1 MTRHFVT
8 LLVAGFAGLLC
19 GAAGAFADGGEAGL
33 VIQNGD
39 GTVDT
44 FCIAFTGDG
53 ITGDRLLESAGV
65 TVVNWGG
72 LVCAIGADEGC
83 FEPRSVSSCTC
94 QCKGG
99 ADCTYWAFF
108 TQKYG
113 QGWVYASIGYQGQKA
128 KDGDLQGWKWGKG
141 GPQSAPAPKA
151 ITFEQVCGHAPSGAT
166 GGSTATA
173 LPAASFT
180 AVGASS
186 AVATQGGTVT
196 AVAPGQSATSASGSA
211 SVPAASP
218 TPSAEIQRITM
229 VPGGATLPAFHV
241 ALLDDAEETGP
252 GFRLYAFGLVVLL
265 LIAGVAAAS
274 AWRYRRDRQ
283 G

>member
-1 MTRHFVT
+1 MTRQLAT
-8 LLVAGFAGLLC
+8 LLLSAFAGLLF
-19 GAAGAFADGGEAGL
+19 GATGAFADGGEAGL

-44 FCIAFTGDG
+44 YCVAFTGDG
-53 ITGDRLLESAGV
+53 ITGDRLLERAGV

-83 FEPRSVSSCTC
+83 FEPKSATSCTC
-94 QCKGG
+94 QCTGG
-99 ADCTYWAFF
+99 ADCIYWAFF

-141 GPQSAPAPKA
+141 GLQSAPAPQA

-166 GGSTATA
+166 GGSPATA
-173 LPAASFT
+173 LPP
-180 AVGASS
+180 ASS
-186 AVATQGGTVT
+186 TAAGPGPAPATQGETPAAGPAGESPT
-196 AVAPGQSATSASGSA
+196 ASSGSSSVPPASATSTADG
-211 SVPAASP
+211 
-218 TPSAEIQRITM
+218 RLITI
-229 VPGGATLPAFHV
+229 VPGGATVPAADPV
-241 ALLDDAEETGP
+241 GEGEAEEEGP

-265 LIAGVAAAS
+265 LIIGVAAAS
-274 AWRYRRDRQ
+274 AWRYRRDNQ